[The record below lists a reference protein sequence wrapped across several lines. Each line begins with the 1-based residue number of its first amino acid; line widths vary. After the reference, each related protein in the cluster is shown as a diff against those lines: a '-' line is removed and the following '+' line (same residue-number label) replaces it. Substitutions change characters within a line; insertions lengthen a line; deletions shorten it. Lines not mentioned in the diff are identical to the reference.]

1 STIPSSIT
9 SIPLLETL
17 QDDFPQG
24 CIGTLI
30 NVVTSIPTCE
40 LLGPFEPLAPL
51 ITVTESIKNNPRE
64 LLKYLTQIDES
75 FNDICSA
82 PICADKVVQDAIPAI
97 EFGCK
102 TDLNNKNTIMELI
115 YGAIAV
121 ADQEQVCT
129 RCNKDIINAFDNFLK
144 NNTFALQVLDQSGIN
159 QTSIDTMK
167 IGIAVKCGIKVEDC

>member
-1 STIPSSIT
+1 M
-9 SIPLLETL
+9 LLL
-17 QDDFPQG
+17 VFQHVNFLDH
-24 CIGTLI
+24 
-30 NVVTSIPTCE
+30 
-40 LLGPFEPLAPL
+40 FEPLAPL
-51 ITVTESIKNNPRE
+51 ITVTESIKNNTRE

-82 PICADKVVQDAIPAI
+82 PICADKIT
-97 EFGCK
+97 G
-102 TDLNNKNTIMELI
+102 NTVI
-115 YGAIAV
+115 GAIAV
-121 ADQEQVCT
+121 ADKEQVCT